1 MNQFNFSCEELLML
15 PMLSPDELIDELSR
29 YVTLSHDEAL
39 ALLARMRKIEFKKR
53 DTLQNT
59 GDRADHF
66 YWIREGCTMASYFD
80 ANGQE
85 HVMQFAVAHWWTT
98 DLNGFLQN
106 TESELTIQAL
116 TDGWALAIR
125 SDDYEALLEECP
137 VYERYFR
144 KIFANALVVH
154 QRRIMR
160 TIGADAEAHYRAY
173 LRDYPGIDQ
182 WVPQKYIAS
191 YLGITPEFL
200 SKLRRRMVSK

>member
-1 MNQFNFSCEELLML
+1 
-15 PMLSPDELIDELSR
+15 MLSPEELIDELSR
-29 YVTLSHDEAL
+29 YISLNTDGA
-39 ALLARMRKIEFKKR
+39 AAMLARMRTIEFKKR
-53 DTLQNT
+53 DILQHA
-59 GDRADHF
+59 GERADHF
-66 YWIREGCTMASYFD
+66 FWIREGCTMASYID

-85 HVMQFAVAHWWTT
+85 HVMQFAVSHWWTT
-98 DLNGFLQN
+98 DLKGFLKG

-116 TDGWALAIR
+116 TEGRALALR
-125 SDDYEALLEECP
+125 ADDYESLLEEHP
-137 VYERYFR
+137 VFERYFR

-173 LRDYPGIDQ
+173 LHDYPGIDQ
-182 WVPQKYIAS
+182 FVPQKYIAS

>member
-1 MNQFNFSCEELLML
+1 
-15 PMLSPDELIDELSR
+15 
-29 YVTLSHDEAL
+29 
-39 ALLARMRKIEFKKR
+39 
-53 DTLQNT
+53 
-59 GDRADHF
+59 
-66 YWIREGCTMASYFD
+66 MASYVD

-98 DLNGFLQN
+98 DLKGFLKGI
-106 TESELTIQAL
+106 ESELTIQAL
-116 TDGWALAIR
+116 TDGWALALR
-125 SDDYEALLEECP
+125 ADDYEALLDEHP
-137 VYERYFR
+137 VFERYFR

-173 LRDYPGIDQ
+173 LHDYPGIDQ
-182 WVPQKYIAS
+182 FVPQKYIAS